1 MSNFVVPQAMQAA
14 PVLPS
19 NTAFD
24 DASLIDG
31 RDSAAAA
38 AMSLSKFHDMVANG
52 LAPAPVVKGVRFTR
66 WRKGDIRAWL
76 QQLADGTVD
85 VSGATARASKQAVPA

>member
-1 MSNFVVPQAMQAA
+1 MSTFVIPPTTQAE
-14 PVLPS
+14 PGLPS
-19 NTAFD
+19 DTSFD

-31 RDSAAAA
+31 RASAAAA
-38 AMSLSKFHDMVANG
+38 SMSLSKFHSLVADG

-76 QQLADGTVD
+76 QQLASGSVD
-85 VSGATARASKQAVPA
+85 VSGAVARASKRAVPA